1 MRPPWART
9 PLRLLLSHF
18 PASAHQ
24 PHPCPRSLPVPVH
37 RTASVLWAGPS
48 VLCVRLAL
56 RPCEP
61 QCARPHGG
69 AQIPAPTPVGP
80 RDSGRLASACR
91 RCRPVPTVFFL
102 APAWAPSRGAAA
114 GGGFVPAWGSREPRV
129 WAARGESEH
138 QRSRRSRSG
147 LARILERGLLTDRLC
162 NHIPPEETHLP
173 LGEGARA
180 SQTPRGPA
188 GRINSSLFHSWA
200 LALAKCSAHRRPPA
214 RRGRPD
220 AGAAESQVASTIP
233 QRQRTLQKGRFPP
246 TPWPLARDQGSVVDR
261 WAGSLAPVRVCPSAQ
276 PAPRGPGFRPATR
289 CFLPQQA
296 IVYPPSPLQTH
307 SRAGNATCGED
318 FRVGPVPGC
327 GACTARK
334 WGRGSRLERSLLVG
348 DQGPGTRDGSLP
360 RGLPRTAHRASSRSL
375 CCFRSPLH
383 SGRRPEI
390 KVGTPSGPPT
400 SPEPGSPRHPH
411 L

>member
-1 MRPPWART
+1 M
-9 PLRLLLSHF
+9 
-18 PASAHQ
+18 
-24 PHPCPRSLPVPVH
+24 
-37 RTASVLWAGPS
+37 
-48 VLCVRLAL
+48 LCVRLAL

-61 QCARPHGG
+61 QCARLHGG
-69 AQIPAPTPVGP
+69 AQIPASTPVGP

-114 GGGFVPAWGSREPRV
+114 GGGCFVPAWGSREPRV
-129 WAARGESEH
+129 RAARGESEH

-200 LALAKCSAHRRPPA
+200 LALPKCSAHRRPPA

-261 WAGSLAPVRVCPSAQ
+261 WAGSLAPVRVRPSAQ

-296 IVYPPSPLQTH
+296 IVYPPSLCKHTP
-307 SRAGNATCGED
+307 
-318 FRVGPVPGC
+318 GPETPPAVKISEWGQFPGC

-334 WGRGSRLERSLLVG
+334 WGRGSRLERSRLG
-348 DQGPGTRDGSLP
+348 RDQGPGPRDGSLP
-360 RGLPRTAHRASSRSL
+360 RGLPRTARRASSRSL
-375 CCFRSPLH
+375 RCLCSPLH

-390 KVGTPSGPPT
+390 RVGNPVGATDEPRARQSPASSSLEWGADPAPPSQHVG
-400 SPEPGSPRHPH
+400 EGEQEGGRAR
-411 L
+411 

>member
-91 RCRPVPTVFFL
+91 RCRLVPIVFFL

-114 GGGFVPAWGSREPRV
+114 GGGGCFVPAWGSREPRV
-129 WAARGESEH
+129 RAARGESEH

-289 CFLPQQA
+289 PLAVSFLSRPLFTLRHLCKHTPGPET
-296 IVYPPSPLQTH
+296 PPAVKISEWGQFPGVE
-307 SRAGNATCGED
+307 RA
-318 FRVGPVPGC
+318 PPGSGGGGHGWS
-327 GACTARK
+327 GAASAGT
-334 WGRGSRLERSLLVG
+334 G
-348 DQGPGTRDGSLP
+348 DQGPGTAPYREASLERPAAPPLAFSAASAPHFIQDG
-360 RGLPRTAHRASSRSL
+360 
-375 CCFRSPLH
+375 
-383 SGRRPEI
+383 GRR
-390 KVGTPSGPPT
+390 SGL
-400 SPEPGSPRHPH
+400 EPHQGH
-411 L
+411 

>member
-1 MRPPWART
+1 M
-9 PLRLLLSHF
+9 
-18 PASAHQ
+18 
-24 PHPCPRSLPVPVH
+24 
-37 RTASVLWAGPS
+37 
-48 VLCVRLAL
+48 
-56 RPCEP
+56 
-61 QCARPHGG
+61 
-69 AQIPAPTPVGP
+69 
-80 RDSGRLASACR
+80 
-91 RCRPVPTVFFL
+91 
-102 APAWAPSRGAAA
+102 
-114 GGGFVPAWGSREPRV
+114 PAWGSREPRV
-129 WAARGESEH
+129 RAARGESEH

-334 WGRGSRLERSLLVG
+334 WGRGSPLERSRLG
-348 DQGPGTRDGSLP
+348 RDRGPGTRDGSLP
-360 RGLPRTAHRASSRSL
+360 RGLPRTARRASSRSL
-375 CCFRSPLH
+375 RCFRSPLH

-390 KVGTPSGPPT
+390 RVGTPSGPLT

>member
-1 MRPPWART
+1 M
-9 PLRLLLSHF
+9 
-18 PASAHQ
+18 
-24 PHPCPRSLPVPVH
+24 
-37 RTASVLWAGPS
+37 
-48 VLCVRLAL
+48 LCVRLAL

-69 AQIPAPTPVGP
+69 AQIPTPTPVGP

-91 RCRPVPTVFFL
+91 RCRLVPIVFFL
-102 APAWAPSRGAAA
+102 APAWAPSRRAAA
-114 GGGFVPAWGSREPRV
+114 GGGFVPAWGSREPRIR
-129 WAARGESEH
+129 AARGESEH

-147 LARILERGLLTDRLC
+147 LARILEHGLLTDRLC

-261 WAGSLAPVRVCPSAQ
+261 WAGSLAPVRVRPSAQ
-276 PAPRGPGFRPATR
+276 PAPCGPGFRPATR

-334 WGRGSRLERSLLVG
+334 WGRGSRLERSRLG
-348 DQGPGTRDGSLP
+348 RDRGPGTRDGSLP
-360 RGLPRTAHRASSRSL
+360 RGLPRTARRASSRSL
-375 CCFRSPLH
+375 RCLCSPLH

-390 KVGTPSGPPT
+390 RVGNPVGATDEPRARWPSASSSVEWGADPAPP
-400 SPEPGSPRHPH
+400 SRHVGEGEQEGGRAR
-411 L
+411 